1 MAKSLDNKKDF
12 IPAPPKSG
20 ASKTMQGVPDP
31 TTQEI
36 YINPDIKNLF
46 DSDKIDPSKFV
57 PPDTEPSNE
66 QPGGKVDP
74 RIHPIKIVDPFENI
88 PQEHM
93 PSTPENKPTTLPDI
107 KIPGSVI
114 EQPSNEQPG
123 GKVDPRIHPINIM
136 GPSEIMPQEQPS
148 DNQNG
153 GLTPDASRLEISPD
167 QMERIRRNFE
177 VLGLNLGKNDDKSAD
192 ESIEL

>member
-66 QPGGKVDP
+66 QPG
-74 RIHPIKIVDPFENI
+74 
-88 PQEHM
+88 
-93 PSTPENKPTTLPDI
+93 S
-107 KIPGSVI
+107 
-114 EQPSNEQPG
+114 
-123 GKVDPRIHPINIM
+123 KVDPRIHPINIM